1 MTKVMIG
8 LSGGVDSAVAAY
20 LLKKQGYEVVGG
32 FMRNWDAIANGDFLG
47 NPTLNDSCCPQEK
60 DYEDA
65 KEVAKKLGIELLRID
80 FIKEYW
86 DNVFSY
92 FLEEYNKGRTPNPDI
107 FCNKYI
113 KFDAFLKFARDQGCD
128 FIATG
133 HYAKRV
139 DKEDGVVELHKAY
152 DLNKDQTYFLSQ
164 INNEQISSCLFPLGD
179 IDKPKVREIARELNL
194 NVADKKDSTGVC
206 FIGERNFK
214 EFLKNYIPANK
225 GKIIDINSNEVVG
238 EHDGVMYYTIGQRKG
253 LGIGGISGREPRSW
267 FVCYKDV
274 KNNILYVAD
283 ELGKDYK
290 VYVYQQIKED
300 EHLFSDRAIIKNI
313 NWLAERTN
321 DPLHVGCKFRY
332 RQQDNGVTLKF
343 IDDDTIELIFDEPYK
358 AVTTGQAAVFYMGT
372 RMLGG
377 GIIEEIY
384 YKGKRIDIKK

>member
-1 MTKVMIG
+1 MSNNELRGTTIVGVKRDGKTAIAGDGQMTLGNMVMKATSKKVRRIYKDQVVIG
-8 LSGGVDSAVAAY
+8 FAGVVADAFNLCEKFEKMLNKFSGNLMRSAVELALIWREDKAA
-20 LLKKQGYEVVGG
+20 
-32 FMRNWDAIANGDFLG
+32 RNLEA
-47 NPTLNDSCCPQEK
+47 TL
-60 DYEDA
+60 
-65 KEVAKKLGIELLRID
+65 I
-80 FIKEYW
+80 
-86 DNVFSY
+86 
-92 FLEEYNKGRTPNPDI
+92 
-107 FCNKYI
+107 
-113 KFDAFLKFARDQGCD
+113 
-128 FIATG
+128 
-133 HYAKRV
+133 
-139 DKEDGVVELHKAY
+139 
-152 DLNKDQTYFLSQ
+152 
-164 INNEQISSCLFPLGD
+164 
-179 IDKPKVREIARELNL
+179 
-194 NVADKKDSTGVC
+194 VADKKDSTGIC

-283 ELGKDYK
+283 E
-290 VYVYQQIKED
+290 KED

-313 NWLAERTN
+313 NWLAEGN
-321 DPLHVGCKFRY
+321 NEPLHVGCKFRY

-384 YKGKRIDIKK
+384 YKGKRIEIKK

>member
-86 DNVFSY
+86 DYVFSY

-113 KFDAFLKFARDQGCD
+113 KFDAFLKFAKSQGCD

-139 DKEDGVVELHKAY
+139 DKENGVVELHKAY

-164 INNEQISSCLFPLGD
+164 INNQQIASCLFPLGD
-179 IDKPKVREIARELNL
+179 IDKPKVREIAKELNL

-283 ELGKDYK
+283 E
-290 VYVYQQIKED
+290 KED

-377 GIIEEIY
+377 GIIEETY
-384 YKGKRIDIKK
+384 YKGKRTDIKK

>member
-86 DNVFSY
+86 DYVFSY

-139 DKEDGVVELHKAY
+139 DKENGVVELHKAY

-164 INNEQISSCLFPLGD
+164 INNDQIASCLFPLGD
-179 IDKPKVREIARELNL
+179 IDKPKVREIAKELNL

-283 ELGKDYK
+283 E
-290 VYVYQQIKED
+290 KED